1 MIEQLEQ
8 KAVIKSNKKENKKNL
23 NLSKRIDNVLKNIN
37 ERNPV
42 RLRDYT
48 PQVLV
53 ENGVKDL
60 PMYENPSHIRKNI
73 LTKEEAQKLGL
84 ATSIRNHYH
93 GLGKELYIKII
104 NSLDSP
110 RVIFKNKNNKDY
122 LILTTVK
129 DKNNNNIIVPIELET
144 VTDINKLRIYTNRI
158 KSVYGK
164 TNLNNYIK
172 KNINQNEFVK
182 IYEQKKNKVWV
193 YFP

>member
-73 LTKEEAQKLGL
+73 LTKEEAQKFM
-84 ATSIRNHYH
+84 NK
-93 GLGKELYIKII
+93 KELKYGYKQPQLSSFVLIIYHKII
-104 NSLDSP
+104 L
-110 RVIFKNKNNKDY
+110 
-122 LILTTVK
+122 L
-129 DKNNNNIIVPIELET
+129 
-144 VTDINKLRIYTNRI
+144 
-158 KSVYGK
+158 
-164 TNLNNYIK
+164 
-172 KNINQNEFVK
+172 
-182 IYEQKKNKVWV
+182 
-193 YFP
+193 

>member
-53 ENGVKDL
+53 ENGVKDF
-60 PMYENPSHIRKNI
+60 PMYENPSHIRKNV

-129 DKNNNNIIVPIELET
+129 DNNNSNIIVPIEIET
-144 VTDINKLRIYTNRI
+144 ITKINIFNIDINRI
-158 KSVYGK
+158 KTIYGYDRK
-164 TNLNNYIK
+164 DPDLNKYIK
-172 KNINQNEFVK
+172 NNIKLGRFTK
-182 IYEQKKNKVWV
+182 IYEQKRT
-193 YFP
+193 

>member
-8 KAVIKSNKKENKKNL
+8 KAVIKSNKKENKKSL
-23 NLSKRIDNVLKNIN
+23 NLSKRIDNVIKNIN

-129 DKNNNNIIVPIELET
+129 DNNNSNIIVPIEIET
-144 VTDINKLRIYTNRI
+144 ITKINIFNIDINRI
-158 KSVYGK
+158 KTVYGYDRQDPD
-164 TNLNNYIK
+164 LNKYIK
-172 KNINQNEFVK
+172 NNIKLGRFTK
-182 IYEQKKNKVWV
+182 IYEQKRT
-193 YFP
+193 

>member
-73 LTKEEAQKLGL
+73 LTKKEAQKLGL

-129 DKNNNNIIVPIELET
+129 DNNNSNIIVPIEIET
-144 VTDINKLRIYTNRI
+144 ITKINIFNIDINRI
-158 KSVYGK
+158 KTVYGYDRK
-164 TNLNNYIK
+164 NPDLNKYVKNNIK
-172 KNINQNEFVK
+172 LGRFTK
-182 IYEQKKNKVWV
+182 IYEQKRT
-193 YFP
+193 

>member
-8 KAVIKSNKKENKKNL
+8 KTVIKSNKKENKKNL

-48 PQVLV
+48 PQILV
-53 ENGVKDL
+53 ENGIKDL

-73 LTKEEAQKLGL
+73 LTKKEAQKLGL
-84 ATSIRNHYH
+84 ATNIRNHYH

-129 DKNNNNIIVPIELET
+129 DNNNSNIIVPIEIET
-144 VTDINKLRIYTNRI
+144 ITKINIFNIDINRI
-158 KSVYGK
+158 KTVYGYDRK
-164 TNLNNYIK
+164 DPDLNKYIK
-172 KNINQNEFVK
+172 NNIKLGRFTK
-182 IYEQKKNKVWV
+182 IYEQKRT
-193 YFP
+193 

>member
-73 LTKEEAQKLGL
+73 LTKKEAQKLGL

-129 DKNNNNIIVPIELET
+129 DNNNSNIIVPIEIET
-144 VTDINKLRIYTNRI
+144 ITKINIFNIDINCIWLR
-158 KSVYGK
+158 
-164 TNLNNYIK
+164 
-172 KNINQNEFVK
+172 
-182 IYEQKKNKVWV
+182 
-193 YFP
+193 

>member
-48 PQVLV
+48 PQILV

-129 DKNNNNIIVPIELET
+129 DNNNSNIIVPVEIET
-144 VTDINKLRIYTNRI
+144 ITKINIF
-158 KSVYGK
+158 
-164 TNLNNYIK
+164 
-172 KNINQNEFVK
+172 NI
-182 IYEQKKNKVWV
+182 
-193 YFP
+193 

>member
-8 KAVIKSNKKENKKNL
+8 KTVIKSNKKENKKNL

-48 PQVLV
+48 PQILV

-73 LTKEEAQKLGL
+73 LTKKEAQKLGL
-84 ATSIRNHYH
+84 ATNIRNHYH

-129 DKNNNNIIVPIELET
+129 DNNNSNIIVPIEIET
-144 VTDINKLRIYTNRI
+144 ITKINIFNIDINRI
-158 KSVYGK
+158 KTVYGYDRK
-164 TNLNNYIK
+164 DPDLNKYIK
-172 KNINQNEFVK
+172 NNIKLGRFTK
-182 IYEQKKNKVWV
+182 IYEQKRT
-193 YFP
+193 

>member
-48 PQVLV
+48 PQILV

-129 DKNNNNIIVPIELET
+129 DNNNSNIIVPIEIET
-144 VTDINKLRIYTNRI
+144 ITKINIFNIDINRI
-158 KSVYGK
+158 KTVYGYDRK
-164 TNLNNYIK
+164 NPDLNKYIK
-172 KNINQNEFVK
+172 NNIKLGRFTK
-182 IYEQKKNKVWV
+182 IYEQKRT
-193 YFP
+193 

>member
-129 DKNNNNIIVPIELET
+129 DNNNSNIIVPIEIET
-144 VTDINKLRIYTNRI
+144 ITKINIFNIDINRI
-158 KSVYGK
+158 KTVYGYDRQDPD
-164 TNLNNYIK
+164 LNKYIK
-172 KNINQNEFVK
+172 NNIKLGRFTK
-182 IYEQKKNKVWV
+182 IYEQKRT
-193 YFP
+193 

>member
-8 KAVIKSNKKENKKNL
+8 KTVIKSNKKENKKNL

-48 PQVLV
+48 PQILV

-73 LTKEEAQKLGL
+73 LTKKEAQKLGL

-129 DKNNNNIIVPIELET
+129 DNNNSNIIVPIEIET
-144 VTDINKLRIYTNRI
+144 ITKINIFNIDINRI
-158 KSVYGK
+158 KTVYGYDRK
-164 TNLNNYIK
+164 DPDLNKYIK
-172 KNINQNEFVK
+172 NNIKLGRFTK
-182 IYEQKKNKVWV
+182 IYEQKRT
-193 YFP
+193 

>member
-8 KAVIKSNKKENKKNL
+8 KVVIKSNKKENKKNL

-129 DKNNNNIIVPIELET
+129 DNNNSNIIVPIEIET
-144 VTDINKLRIYTNRI
+144 ITKINIFNIDINRI
-158 KSVYGK
+158 KTVYGYDRK
-164 TNLNNYIK
+164 DPDLNKYIK
-172 KNINQNEFVK
+172 NNIKLGRFTK
-182 IYEQKKNKVWV
+182 IYEQKRT
-193 YFP
+193 

>member
-42 RLRDYT
+42 RLRNYT
-48 PQVLV
+48 PQILV

-129 DKNNNNIIVPIELET
+129 DNNNSNIIVPIEIET
-144 VTDINKLRIYTNRI
+144 ITKINIFNIDINRI
-158 KSVYGK
+158 KTVYGYDRK
-164 TNLNNYIK
+164 DPDLNKYIK
-172 KNINQNEFVK
+172 NNIKLGRFTK
-182 IYEQKKNKVWV
+182 IYEQKRT
-193 YFP
+193 

>member
-48 PQVLV
+48 PQILV

-73 LTKEEAQKLGL
+73 LTKKEAQKLGL

-129 DKNNNNIIVPIELET
+129 DNNNSNIIVPIEIET
-144 VTDINKLRIYTNRI
+144 ITKINIFNIDINRI
-158 KSVYGK
+158 KTVYGYDRK
-164 TNLNNYIK
+164 DPDLNKYIK
-172 KNINQNEFVK
+172 NNIKLGRFTK
-182 IYEQKKNKVWV
+182 IYEQKRT
-193 YFP
+193 

>member
-8 KAVIKSNKKENKKNL
+8 KTVIKSNKKENKKNL

-48 PQVLV
+48 PQILV
-53 ENGVKDL
+53 ENGVKNL

-73 LTKEEAQKLGL
+73 LTKKEAQKLGL
-84 ATSIRNHYH
+84 ATNIRNHYH

-129 DKNNNNIIVPIELET
+129 DNNNSNIIVPVEIET
-144 VTDINKLRIYTNRI
+144 ITKINIFNIDINRI
-158 KSVYGK
+158 KTVYGYDRK
-164 TNLNNYIK
+164 DPDLNKYIK
-172 KNINQNEFVK
+172 NNIKLGRFTK
-182 IYEQKKNKVWV
+182 IYEQKRT
-193 YFP
+193 

>member
-73 LTKEEAQKLGL
+73 LTKKEAQKLVL

-129 DKNNNNIIVPIELET
+129 DNNNSNIIVPIEIET
-144 VTDINKLRIYTNRI
+144 ITKINIFNIDINRI
-158 KSVYGK
+158 KTVYGYDRK
-164 TNLNNYIK
+164 DPDLNKYIK
-172 KNINQNEFVK
+172 NNIKLGRFTK
-182 IYEQKKNKVWV
+182 IYEQKRT
-193 YFP
+193 

>member
-48 PQVLV
+48 PQILV

-129 DKNNNNIIVPIELET
+129 DNNNSNIIVPIEIET
-144 VTDINKLRIYTNRI
+144 ITKINIFNIDINRI
-158 KSVYGK
+158 KTVYGYDRK
-164 TNLNNYIK
+164 DPDLNKYIK
-172 KNINQNEFVK
+172 NNIKLGRFTK
-182 IYEQKKNKVWV
+182 IYEQKRT
-193 YFP
+193 

>member
-8 KAVIKSNKKENKKNL
+8 KVVIKSNKKENKKNL

-129 DKNNNNIIVPIELET
+129 DNNNSNIIVPIEIET
-144 VTDINKLRIYTNRI
+144 ITKINIFNIDINRI
-158 KSVYGK
+158 KTVYGYDRK
-164 TNLNNYIK
+164 NPDLNKYIK
-172 KNINQNEFVK
+172 NNIKLGRFTK
-182 IYEQKKNKVWV
+182 IYEQKRT
-193 YFP
+193 

>member
-8 KAVIKSNKKENKKNL
+8 KAVIKSNKKENRKNL
-23 NLSKRIDNVLKNIN
+23 NLSKKIDNVLKNIN

-129 DKNNNNIIVPIELET
+129 DNNNSNIIVPIEIET
-144 VTDINKLRIYTNRI
+144 ITKINIFNIDINRI
-158 KSVYGK
+158 KTVYGYDRK
-164 TNLNNYIK
+164 DPDLNKYIK
-172 KNINQNEFVK
+172 NNIKLGRFTK
-182 IYEQKKNKVWV
+182 IYEQKRT
-193 YFP
+193 

>member
-8 KAVIKSNKKENKKNL
+8 KTVIKSNKKENKKNL

-48 PQVLV
+48 PQILV
-53 ENGVKDL
+53 ENGVKNL

-73 LTKEEAQKLGL
+73 LTKKEAQKLGL

-129 DKNNNNIIVPIELET
+129 DNNNSNIIVPIEIET
-144 VTDINKLRIYTNRI
+144 ITKINIFNIDINRI
-158 KSVYGK
+158 KTVYGYDK
-164 TNLNNYIK
+164 KDPDLNKYIK
-172 KNINQNEFVK
+172 NNIKLGRFTK
-182 IYEQKKNKVWV
+182 IYEQKRT
-193 YFP
+193 

>member
-42 RLRDYT
+42 RLRNYT
-48 PQVLV
+48 PQILV

-129 DKNNNNIIVPIELET
+129 DNNNSNIIVPVEIET
-144 VTDINKLRIYTNRI
+144 ITKINIFNIDINRI
-158 KSVYGK
+158 KTVYGYDRK
-164 TNLNNYIK
+164 DPDLNKYIK
-172 KNINQNEFVK
+172 NNIKFGRFTK
-182 IYEQKKNKVWV
+182 IYEQKRT
-193 YFP
+193 

>member
-42 RLRDYT
+42 RLRNYT
-48 PQVLV
+48 PQILV

-73 LTKEEAQKLGL
+73 LTKKEAQKLGL

-129 DKNNNNIIVPIELET
+129 DNNNSNIIVPIEIET
-144 VTDINKLRIYTNRI
+144 ITKINIFNIDINRI
-158 KSVYGK
+158 KTVYGYDRK
-164 TNLNNYIK
+164 DPDLNKYIK
-172 KNINQNEFVK
+172 NNIKLGRFTK
-182 IYEQKKNKVWV
+182 IYEQKRT
-193 YFP
+193 

>member
-129 DKNNNNIIVPIELET
+129 DNNNSNIIVPVEIET
-144 VTDINKLRIYTNRI
+144 ITKINIFNIDINRI
-158 KSVYGK
+158 KTVYGYDRK
-164 TNLNNYIK
+164 DPDLNKYIK
-172 KNINQNEFVK
+172 NNIKLGRFTK
-182 IYEQKKNKVWV
+182 IYEQKRT
-193 YFP
+193 

>member
-8 KAVIKSNKKENKKNL
+8 KAVIKSDKKENRKNL
-23 NLSKRIDNVLKNIN
+23 NLSKKIDNVLKNIN

-129 DKNNNNIIVPIELET
+129 DNNNSNIIVSIEIET
-144 VTDINKLRIYTNRI
+144 ITKINIFNIDINRI
-158 KSVYGK
+158 KTVYGYDRK
-164 TNLNNYIK
+164 DPNLNKYIK
-172 KNINQNEFVK
+172 NNIKLGRLTK
-182 IYEQKKNKVWV
+182 IYEQKRT
-193 YFP
+193 

>member
-8 KAVIKSNKKENKKNL
+8 KTVIKSNKKENKKNL

-48 PQVLV
+48 PQILV
-53 ENGVKDL
+53 ENGIKDL
-60 PMYENPSHIRKNI
+60 LMYENPSHIRKNI
-73 LTKEEAQKLGL
+73 LTKKEAQKLGL
-84 ATSIRNHYH
+84 ATNIRNHYH

-129 DKNNNNIIVPIELET
+129 DNNNSNIIVPIEIET
-144 VTDINKLRIYTNRI
+144 ITKINIFNIDINRI
-158 KSVYGK
+158 KTVYGYDRK
-164 TNLNNYIK
+164 DPDLNKYIK
-172 KNINQNEFVK
+172 NNIKLGRFTK
-182 IYEQKKNKVWV
+182 IYEQKRT
-193 YFP
+193 

>member
-129 DKNNNNIIVPIELET
+129 DNNNSNIIVPVEIET
-144 VTDINKLRIYTNRI
+144 ITKINIFNIDINRI
-158 KSVYGK
+158 KTVYGYDRK
-164 TNLNNYIK
+164 NPDLNKYIK
-172 KNINQNEFVK
+172 NNIKLGRFTK
-182 IYEQKKNKVWV
+182 IYEQKRT
-193 YFP
+193 

>member
-8 KAVIKSNKKENKKNL
+8 KVVIKSNKKENKKNL

-73 LTKEEAQKLGL
+73 LTEQETRKLGL
-84 ATSIRNHYH
+84 SVRKNDHYH
-93 GLGKELYIKII
+93 GLGKKLYVKVI
-104 NSLDSP
+104 NSLDNP
-110 RVIFKNKNNKDY
+110 RVIFKNKTNKDY
-122 LILTTVK
+122 LILTTLK

-193 YFP
+193 

>member
-8 KAVIKSNKKENKKNL
+8 KTVIKSNKKENKKNL

-48 PQVLV
+48 PQILV

-73 LTKEEAQKLGL
+73 LTKKEAQKLGL
-84 ATSIRNHYH
+84 ATNIRNHYH

-129 DKNNNNIIVPIELET
+129 DNNNSNIIVPIEIET
-144 VTDINKLRIYTNRI
+144 ITKINIFNIDINRI
-158 KSVYGK
+158 KTVYGYDRK
-164 TNLNNYIK
+164 NPDLNKYIK
-172 KNINQNEFVK
+172 NNIKLGRFTK
-182 IYEQKKNKVWV
+182 IYEQKRT
-193 YFP
+193 

>member
-42 RLRDYT
+42 RLRNYT

-129 DKNNNNIIVPIELET
+129 DNNNSNIIVPIEIET
-144 VTDINKLRIYTNRI
+144 ITKINIFNIDINRI
-158 KSVYGK
+158 KTVYGYDRK
-164 TNLNNYIK
+164 DPDLNKYIK
-172 KNINQNEFVK
+172 NNIKLGRFTK
-182 IYEQKKNKVWV
+182 IYEQKRT
-193 YFP
+193 

>member
-8 KAVIKSNKKENKKNL
+8 KVVIKSNKKENKKNL

-110 RVIFKNKNNKDY
+110 RVIFKNKNNKEY

-129 DKNNNNIIVPIELET
+129 DNNNSNIIVPVEIET
-144 VTDINKLRIYTNRI
+144 ITKINIFNIDINRI
-158 KSVYGK
+158 KTVYGYDRK
-164 TNLNNYIK
+164 DPDLNKYIK
-172 KNINQNEFVK
+172 NNIKLGRFTK
-182 IYEQKKNKVWV
+182 IYEQKRT
-193 YFP
+193 

>member
-48 PQVLV
+48 PQILV

-73 LTKEEAQKLGL
+73 LTKKEAQKLGL
-84 ATSIRNHYH
+84 ATNIRNHYH

-110 RVIFKNKNNKDY
+110 RVIFNNKNNKDY

-129 DKNNNNIIVPIELET
+129 DNNNSNIIVPIEIET
-144 VTDINKLRIYTNRI
+144 ITKINIFNIDINRI
-158 KSVYGK
+158 KTVYGYDRK
-164 TNLNNYIK
+164 DPDLNKYIK
-172 KNINQNEFVK
+172 NNIKLGRFTK
-182 IYEQKKNKVWV
+182 IYEQKRT
-193 YFP
+193 

>member
-8 KAVIKSNKKENKKNL
+8 KAVIKSNKKENKKDL

-129 DKNNNNIIVPIELET
+129 DNNNSNIIVSIEIET
-144 VTDINKLRIYTNRI
+144 ITKINIFNIDINRI
-158 KSVYGK
+158 KTVYGYDRK
-164 TNLNNYIK
+164 DPNLNKYIK
-172 KNINQNEFVK
+172 NNIKLGRLTK
-182 IYEQKKNKVWV
+182 IYEQKRT
-193 YFP
+193 

>member
-8 KAVIKSNKKENKKNL
+8 KTVIKSNKKENKKNL

-37 ERNPV
+37 ETNPV
-42 RLRDYT
+42 KLRNYT
-48 PQVLV
+48 PQILV

-73 LTKEEAQKLGL
+73 LTKKETQKLGL

-129 DKNNNNIIVPIELET
+129 DNNNSNIIVPIEIET
-144 VTDINKLRIYTNRI
+144 ITKINIFNIDINRI
-158 KSVYGK
+158 KTVYGYDRK
-164 TNLNNYIK
+164 DPDLNKYIK
-172 KNINQNEFVK
+172 NNIKLGRFTK
-182 IYEQKKNKVWV
+182 IYEQKRT
-193 YFP
+193 

>member
-8 KAVIKSNKKENKKNL
+8 KAVIKSNKKENKKDL

-129 DKNNNNIIVPIELET
+129 DNNNSNIIVPIEIET
-144 VTDINKLRIYTNRI
+144 ITKINIFNIDINRI
-158 KSVYGK
+158 KTVYGYDRK
-164 TNLNNYIK
+164 DPDLNKYIK
-172 KNINQNEFVK
+172 NNIKLGRFTK
-182 IYEQKKNKVWV
+182 IYEQKRT
-193 YFP
+193 

>member
-8 KAVIKSNKKENKKNL
+8 KVVIKSNKKENKKNL

-73 LTKEEAQKLGL
+73 LIKEEAQKLGL
-84 ATSIRNHYH
+84 STSIRNHYH

-122 LILTTVK
+122 LILATVK
-129 DKNNNNIIVPIELET
+129 DNNNSNIIVPIEIET
-144 VTDINKLRIYTNRI
+144 ITKINIFNIDINRI
-158 KSVYGK
+158 KTVYGYDRK
-164 TNLNNYIK
+164 DPDLNKYIK
-172 KNINQNEFVK
+172 NNIKLGRFTK
-182 IYEQKKNKVWV
+182 IYEQKRT
-193 YFP
+193 

>member
-48 PQVLV
+48 PQILV

-110 RVIFKNKNNKDY
+110 RVIFKNKNNKYY

-129 DKNNNNIIVPIELET
+129 DNNNSNIIVPIEIET
-144 VTDINKLRIYTNRI
+144 ITKINIFNIDINRI
-158 KSVYGK
+158 KTVYGYDRK
-164 TNLNNYIK
+164 DPDLNKYIK
-172 KNINQNEFVK
+172 NNIKLGRFTK
-182 IYEQKKNKVWV
+182 IYEQKRT
-193 YFP
+193 

>member
-129 DKNNNNIIVPIELET
+129 DNNNSNIIVPIEIET
-144 VTDINKLRIYTNRI
+144 ITKINIFNIDINRI
-158 KSVYGK
+158 KTVYGYDRK
-164 TNLNNYIK
+164 DPDLNKYIK
-172 KNINQNEFVK
+172 NNIKLGRFTK
-182 IYEQKKNKVWV
+182 IYEQKRT
-193 YFP
+193 

>member
-53 ENGVKDL
+53 ENGVKNL

-129 DKNNNNIIVPIELET
+129 DDNNSNIIVPIEIET
-144 VTDINKLRIYTNRI
+144 ITKINIFNIDINRI
-158 KSVYGK
+158 KTVYGYDRK
-164 TNLNNYIK
+164 DPDLNKYIK
-172 KNINQNEFVK
+172 NNIKLERFTK
-182 IYEQKKNKVWV
+182 IYEQKRT
-193 YFP
+193 